1 MSGSNKSRIA
11 VTLLSALAFGANAQ
25 AQDLN
30 KNKITKTDGFSIKS
44 TKPAQNSGKSGRV
57 MTGETRQID
66 WKTVVGGTIGVLF
79 TAETVH
85 SIVGAATD
93 SKLGSYSV
101 GRAIK
106 NYVNENKQRDPG
118 KKLHFDDE
126 MKKKIDKA
134 VLEYDKEKDKDKDKN
149 KNLGNIE
156 KNDNVVV
163 NKVPNVVPKVSL
175 VTNNLRYN
183 KQQSIMC
190 VRQMVNQMPQDLKGF
205 GNSVVVYLSNVVV
218 NNLNGCNNE
227 ALHYISTGQGVITNC
242 NYFQD
247 HNIWCFGIEVTYRED
262 NSDKKIYIY
271 LAPDL
276 PMPNRRYGVKSYAS
290 TDFQKGLI
298 THWPDKN
305 RPNNQNR
312 GPIDG
317 GGDFIGYI

>member
-1 MSGSNKSRIA
+1 MSRSNKSRIA
-11 VTLLSALAFGANAQ
+11 VTLLSALAFGANAQAQAQ

-57 MTGETRQID
+57 TIEETKSID
-66 WKTVVGGTIGVLF
+66 WKTVVGGTIGVLV
-79 TAETVH
+79 AGETVH

-106 NYVNENKQRDPG
+106 NYVNKNKQRDPG
-118 KKLHFDDE
+118 KKFHFGDE

-134 VLEYDKEKDKDKDKN
+134 VLEYDKDKDKDKN

-156 KNDNVVV
+156 KNKNVVV
-163 NKVPNVVPKVSL
+163 NEVPNVVPKVSL
-175 VTNNLRYN
+175 VSDNFQQN
-183 KQQSIMC
+183 KQQSITCMNK
-190 VRQMVNQMPQDLKGF
+190 MVNQMPQNLKVL
-205 GNSVVVYLSNVVV
+205 GNSVVVYLSNVVI
-218 NNLNGCNNE
+218 NNPNGLNLK
-227 ALHYISTGQGVITNC
+227 ALYYISTGQGVITDC

-262 NSDKKIYIY
+262 NSDKKVYTC
-271 LAPDL
+271 LAPGL
-276 PMPNRRYGVKSYAS
+276 QMPNGKYGVKSRAN
-290 TDFQKGLI
+290 DNFQNGLVNQ
-298 THWPDKN
+298 WPDD
-305 RPNNQNR
+305 QNR

-317 GGDFIGYI
+317 GGNFI